1 MSRLPK
7 QQTLEDKPWFRYL
20 RPIAREP
27 IRYPPSSFQQKRQ
40 RQEHQSTGGKL
51 RAWVHL
57 LSFWWSPAS
66 WSGGTF
72 GPEHHQ
78 GLKNSCSPCCR
89 FRILPAIPIRNIVR
103 TV

>member
-51 RAWVHL
+51 RSWVRL
-57 LSFWWSPAS
+57 LSFWWSSAICR
-66 WSGGTF
+66 GGTF
-72 GPEHHQ
+72 GLEHRQ
-78 GLKNSCSPCCR
+78 DLKNSCSPCCR
-89 FRILPAIPIRNIVR
+89 FRISPAIPNGNIWR